1 MDNIAWER
9 IFRRREDTR
18 TMFNRYWCLEK
29 YDNINM
35 SVMKARLQVLDGRRT
50 VFPFCR
56 QTLVDY
62 MQRLDRGLLRYDL
75 CETDELL
82 RFATARQITIHGYTT
97 NNSKTVTMRRNHA
110 TLVEQ
115 LQRADEHATFPLTR
129 LPPELRVRVY
139 ELYLTQFR
147 CVLKAPT
154 QPPLART
161 CRMLREEVLP
171 TFYFRTTFVVTL
183 QMHTGDARSDG
194 TLLRFDLDSIAF
206 LETLSPDHLSRV
218 RSLQFNIM
226 PATSTR
232 QQRGT
237 LAEVVVS
244 LTEIADQRTS
254 INSETLPRGLLWN
267 KRVIAGTEKVITRME
282 SRDGR
287 AILKI
292 GDVYA
297 LRSALEV
304 VFH

>member
-1 MDNIAWER
+1 
-9 IFRRREDTR
+9 
-18 TMFNRYWCLEK
+18 MFDRYWCLDK
-29 YDNINM
+29 YNNINM
-35 SVMKARLQVLDGRRT
+35 SVMKARLQALDGQKT
-50 VFPFCR
+50 GIPFSR
-56 QTLVDY
+56 QKLVDY
-62 MQRLDRGLLRYDL
+62 MQRIDRGLLRYDL
-75 CETDELL
+75 CETNELL
-82 RFATARQITIHGYTT
+82 RFAATRHIAIHGYTM
-97 NNSKTVTMRRNHA
+97 NNSKAVTVRRNHA
-110 TLVEQ
+110 ALVNQ
-115 LQRADEHATFPLTR
+115 LRRADDQATFPLTR

-139 ELYLTQFR
+139 ELYLRDFR
-147 CVLKAPT
+147 IVLKAPT

-171 TFYFRTTFVVTL
+171 TFYFRNTFVVSL
-183 QMHTGDARSDG
+183 QIHTGDARSSG

-218 RSLQFNIM
+218 RKLHFNIM
-226 PATSTR
+226 RATSTR

-237 LAEVVVS
+237 LAEVIVS
-244 LTEIADQRTS
+244 LTENGDPRTS
-254 INSETLPRGLLWN
+254 IKSATLPRGLLWK

-282 SRDGR
+282 SKDGR

>member
-1 MDNIAWER
+1 MDNTAWEQ
-9 IFRRREDTR
+9 IFRRRGDSSS
-18 TMFNRYWCLEK
+18 MFDRYWCLDK

-35 SVMKARLQVLDGRRT
+35 SVMKARLQALDGHKT
-50 VFPFCR
+50 GLPFSR

-62 MQRLDRGLLRYDL
+62 MQRIDRGLLRYDL
-75 CETDELL
+75 CETNDLL
-82 RFATARQITIHGYTT
+82 RFAAARHITIHGYTT
-97 NNSKTVTMRRNHA
+97 NNSKAVTVRRNHA
-110 TLVEQ
+110 ALVNQ
-115 LQRADEHATFPLTR
+115 LQRADDHATFPLTR

-139 ELYLTQFR
+139 ELYLSESR
-147 CVLKAPT
+147 IMLKAPT

-194 TLLRFDLDSIAF
+194 TLLRFDFDSIAF
-206 LETLSPDHLSRV
+206 LETMSPQHLSRV
-218 RSLQFNIM
+218 RKLHFNIM
-226 PATSTR
+226 QATSTR
-232 QQRGT
+232 QQRGI

-244 LTEIADQRTS
+244 LAGDADQRTS
-254 INSETLPRGLLWN
+254 IKSTTLPRGLLW
-267 KRVIAGTEKVITRME
+267 KKWVIAGTEKVITRME

-297 LRSALEV
+297 FRSALEV
-304 VFH
+304 VLH